1 MNKIDLKSLFR
12 GLQEQMKC
20 SLSINREFIPH
31 PDSKGDALEN
41 TWIEWLRNY
50 LPSRYSVDKAFVI
63 DSDGQLSEQIDII
76 IYDCWFTPFVFS
88 QNGMKY
94 IPAEGVYAIFEVKPD
109 IKGSVE
115 KMSYIEYASK
125 KIESVRKLKRT
136 STSMINSG
144 RTVPARPLTKIIGGI
159 LCSTNS
165 YTHQDDNKTIK
176 GKLSDL
182 KGFGGIDFG
191 CIIDY
196 GSFVVDYVGE
206 EDTSLSTPE
215 QFEER
220 IKSYYSER
228 KVDTIS
234 FSQPENSLVTF
245 FMQLTRY
252 LQQAIGTIPAIDMNI
267 YLSSI
272 NEKIDP
278 TL

>member
-12 GLQEQMKC
+12 GLQVQMKC
-20 SLSINREFIPH
+20 SLSFNREFIQH
-31 PDSKGDALEN
+31 PGSKGDSLEN

-50 LPSRYSVDKAFVI
+50 LPNRYSVDKAFVI
-63 DSDGQLSEQIDII
+63 DSDGQLSDQIDII
-76 IYDCWFTPFVFS
+76 IYDCWFTPFVFN

-94 IPAEGVYAIFEVKPD
+94 IPAEGVYAVFEVKPD

-115 KMSYIEYASK
+115 KMSYIKYASK

-144 RTVPARPLTKIIGGI
+144 KTAPARPLTKIIGGI

-176 GKLSDL
+176 SHLSDL
-182 KGFGGIDFG
+182 TGYGGIDCG

-196 GSFVVDYVGE
+196 GSFVVDYEGE
-206 EDTSLSTPE
+206 EDTTLSTPE
-215 QFEER
+215 HFEER
-220 IKSYYSER
+220 IQSYYSQR
-228 KVDTIS
+228 KVNSIS
-234 FSQPENSLVTF
+234 FSQPQNSLVTF

-252 LQQAIGTIPAIDMNI
+252 LQQAIGTVPAIDMNI

-278 TL
+278 TI

>member
-1 MNKIDLKSLFR
+1 MNNIDLKALFK

-20 SLSINREFIPH
+20 SLAINREFIPH
-31 PDSKGDALEN
+31 SGSKGDALEN

-63 DSDGQLSEQIDII
+63 DSDGQLSEQIDIV

-88 QNGMKY
+88 QNGTKY
-94 IPAEGVYAIFEVKPD
+94 IPAEGVYAVFEVKPD
-109 IKGSVE
+109 INGSAGG
-115 KMSYIEYASK
+115 MPHIEYASK

-136 STSMINSG
+136 STNMINSG
-144 RTVPARPLTKIIGGI
+144 CPKPARPLTKIIGGI

-176 GKLSDL
+176 SHLSDL
-182 KGFGGIDFG
+182 TGFGGIDCG

-196 GSFVVDYVGE
+196 GSFVVDYEGE
-206 EDTSLSTPE
+206 EDTKLSTPE
-215 QFEER
+215 HFEKR
-220 IKSYYSER
+220 IQSYYSQR
-228 KVDTIS
+228 KVNSIS
-234 FSQPENSLVTF
+234 FSQPQNSLVTF

-252 LQQAIGTIPAIDMNI
+252 LQQAIGTVPAIDMNI

-272 NEKIDP
+272 NETIDP
-278 TL
+278 EI

>member
-12 GLQEQMKC
+12 GLQDQMKC
-20 SLSINREFIPH
+20 SLSFNREFIQH
-31 PDSKGDALEN
+31 PGSKGDSLEN

-50 LPSRYSVDKAFVI
+50 LPNRYSVDKAFVI
-63 DSDGQLSEQIDII
+63 DSDGQLSDQIDII
-76 IYDCWFTPFVFS
+76 IYDCWFTPFVFN

-94 IPAEGVYAIFEVKPD
+94 IPAEGVYAVFEVKPD

-144 RTVPARPLTKIIGGI
+144 NTAPARPLTKIIGGI

-176 GKLSDL
+176 SHLSDL
-182 KGFGGIDFG
+182 TGYGGIDCG

-196 GSFVVDYVGE
+196 GSFVVDYEGE
-206 EDTSLSTPE
+206 EDTTLLTPE
-215 QFEER
+215 HFEER
-220 IKSYYSER
+220 IQSYYSQR
-228 KVDTIS
+228 KVNSIS
-234 FSQPENSLVTF
+234 FSQPQNSLVTF

-252 LQQAIGTIPAIDMNI
+252 LQQAIGTVPAIDMNI

-278 TL
+278 TI

>member
-1 MNKIDLKSLFR
+1 MNRIDLKYLFR

-20 SLSINREFIPH
+20 SLAINREFIPH
-31 PDSKGDALEN
+31 SGSKGDALEN

-63 DSDGQLSEQIDII
+63 DSNGQLSEQIDIV

-94 IPAEGVYAIFEVKPD
+94 IPAEGVYAVFEVKPD
-109 IKGSVE
+109 IKGSVK

-144 RTVPARPLTKIIGGI
+144 HTVPARPLTKIIGGI

-176 GKLSDL
+176 SHLSDL
-182 KGFGGIDFG
+182 KGFGGIDCG

-196 GSFVVDYVGE
+196 GSFVVDYEGE
-206 EDTSLSTPE
+206 EDTSLSTPG

-220 IKSYYSER
+220 IQSYYSQR
-228 KVDTIS
+228 KVNSIS
-234 FSQPENSLVTF
+234 FSQPQNSLVIF

-252 LQQAIGTIPAIDMNI
+252 LQQAIGTVPAIDMNI

-272 NEKIDP
+272 NEQIDS
-278 TL
+278 TI

>member
-1 MNKIDLKSLFR
+1 MNRIDLKSLFR
-12 GLQEQMKC
+12 GLQEQMKY
-20 SLSINREFIPH
+20 SLAINREFIQH
-31 PDSKGDALEN
+31 PGSKGDSLEN

-63 DSDGQLSEQIDII
+63 DSDGQLSDQIDIV
-76 IYDCWFTPFVFS
+76 IYDCWFTPFVFN
-88 QNGMKY
+88 QDGTKY
-94 IPAEGVYAIFEVKPD
+94 IPAEGVYAVFEVKPD

-144 RTVPARPLTKIIGGI
+144 CTKSARPLTKIIGGI

-165 YTHQDDNKTIK
+165 YTDRDDNKTIK
-176 GKLSDL
+176 SHLSDM
-182 KGFGGIDFG
+182 KGFGGIDCG

-196 GSFVVDYVGE
+196 GSFVVDYEGE
-206 EDTSLSTPE
+206 EDTSLSAPE
-215 QFEER
+215 QFEDR
-220 IKSYYSER
+220 IQSYYSQR
-228 KVDTIS
+228 KVNSIS
-234 FSQPENSLVTF
+234 FSQPQNSLVTF

-252 LQQAIGTIPAIDMNI
+252 LQQAIGTVPAIDMNI

-278 TL
+278 TI